1 MKLWTRALL
10 YVGLICGGAT
20 TPTMASPFTQ
30 IYAFGDSLS
39 DVGNLFIASGGAIP
53 AAPYFAGR
61 FSNGPNWIDDLSAS
75 LGLGPVKPALAGG
88 TDFAFGGAV
97 TGPAVPAPP
106 AAVPN
111 LGQQVGLFTLAT
123 GGAAPSSALYTVWI
137 GSNDVFHA
145 LDDIVA
151 GMLTVPQAEADLGTA
166 AQAAAGAV
174 NTLAGEGAKTF
185 VVPLVPDLGKT
196 PDATDVPGLPPIA
209 TLLSGVYNT
218 ALQGAIDG
226 LDDDIDV
233 HFLDTFALI
242 DAAVADPA
250 AFGYTNV
257 TDRCYV
263 GPYTG
268 GGTVCATP
276 DTYLFWDGLHPT
288 APGYARV
295 AALAAAAVPE
305 PPAMLILLLA
315 GAVTIGLRAR
325 ARRRP

>member
-1 MKLWTRALL
+1 MKVLTRASLWLGLL
-10 YVGLICGGAT
+10 CAAAA
-20 TPTMASPFTQ
+20 PPAAASPFTQ
-30 IYAFGDSLS
+30 LYAFGDSLS
-39 DVGNLFIASGGAIP
+39 DVGNLFIATGGAQP
-53 AAPYFAGR
+53 APPYFAGR
-61 FSNGPNWIDDLSAS
+61 FSNGANWIDDLSAS

-106 AAVPN
+106 TAIPN
-111 LGQQVGLFTLAT
+111 IGQQVGLFSLAT
-123 GGAAPSSALYTVWI
+123 GGVAPASALYTVWI

-151 GMLTVPQAEADLGTA
+151 GTLTVPQAAGDLGSA
-166 AQAAAGAV
+166 AKAAASAV

-185 VVPLVPDLGKT
+185 IVPLVPDLGKT
-196 PDATDVPGLPPIA
+196 PDATDIPGLPPIA
-209 TLLSGVYNT
+209 SLLSQAYNA
-218 ALQGAIDG
+218 ALLAAIGG
-226 LDDDIDV
+226 LDDDITV
-233 HFLDTFALI
+233 HYLDTFALI
-242 DAAVADPA
+242 DAAVANPA

-276 DTYLFWDGLHPT
+276 NTYLFWDGLHPT

-305 PPAMLILLLA
+305 PPATLILLVA
-315 GAVTIGLRAR
+315 GLVTIGLRP
-325 ARRRP
+325 RRRA